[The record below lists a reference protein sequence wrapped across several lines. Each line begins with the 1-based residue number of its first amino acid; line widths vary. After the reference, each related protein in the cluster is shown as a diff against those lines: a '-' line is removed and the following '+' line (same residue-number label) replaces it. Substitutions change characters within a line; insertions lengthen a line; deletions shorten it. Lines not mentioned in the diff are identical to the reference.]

1 MNWKF
6 RLRNLPQPVKG
17 MLSSFILV
25 MLFGYASSFVLLAD
39 TTQFNAQGL
48 EENYNGNDD
57 QLDAEGPIKFKK
69 SRYEMMNLI
78 HAHAF
83 MIAVL
88 FLLAGLLIY
97 FTGLPLWLKKIFMIE
112 PLISIII
119 TFGSILL
126 VWFDYS
132 SFKYLAMLSGAVMH
146 ASFAVILILVIQ
158 ELYFIKNSLD

>member
-1 MNWKF
+1 
-6 RLRNLPQPVKG
+6 
-17 MLSSFILV
+17 
-25 MLFGYASSFVLLAD
+25 
-39 TTQFNAQGL
+39 
-48 EENYNGNDD
+48 
-57 QLDAEGPIKFKK
+57 
-69 SRYEMMNLI
+69 MMNLI

-88 FLLAGLLIY
+88 FLLAGFLVY

-146 ASFAVILILVIQ
+146 ASFVIILILVIQ
-158 ELYFIKNSLD
+158 ELYFIKD